1 MCSPDAE
8 PGAATG
14 IAAWRLLREYG
25 VESPM
30 QGRPAAEG
38 VMRFP
43 RFLAVGLVLVYLPAG
58 YAGETVANPQLGF
71 RLSVPDGFV
80 REPERVQGQVVY
92 AFQRPPEGEQ
102 KVGTFIV
109 VSRLGGVI
117 GREKLDPKV
126 IASKNPQVSLTSER
140 WKAFD
145 IEVFR
150 VPEQSGELQLLTFNT
165 QGRPEQL
172 LHPCPYNH
180 LHGLLRQLETT
191 SCTLPRFTNVDVLI
205 ASRRQTIPTRRS
217 TDNSTCSS
225 VGSTSN
231 SDAGWRPGKPS
242 ASATAVTAWY
252 PPSQASTSRPF
263 AGDAKS

>member
-1 MCSPDAE
+1 
-8 PGAATG
+8 
-14 IAAWRLLREYG
+14 
-25 VESPM
+25 M
-30 QGRPAAEG
+30 Q
-38 VMRFP
+38 
-43 RFLAVGLVLVYLPAG
+43 L
-58 YAGETVANPQLGF
+58 
-71 RLSVPDGFV
+71 
-80 REPERVQGQVVY
+80 
-92 AFQRPPEGEQ
+92 
-102 KVGTFIV
+102 
-109 VSRLGGVI
+109 
-117 GREKLDPKV
+117 
-126 IASKNPQVSLTSER
+126 
-140 WKAFD
+140 
-145 IEVFR
+145 
-150 VPEQSGELQLLTFNT
+150 VPEPLDHF
-165 QGRPEQL
+165 GRPEQL